1 MENLLHYLSNKIYLE
16 LLLILI
22 LIFISIYIGKKI
34 ISITKRQSLP
44 FWIRNFLAS
53 LEKALPL
60 VVGSYG
66 FFFIIEILVEKWPN
80 IIQPQRVTQARHI
93 FIVIFFTWLFIQ
105 WKKQFLKNL
114 ATKSEKASE
123 TILDKSIVQA
133 LDKVFSI
140 IINIIAALV
149 VLDIIGIPVSTLIA
163 FGGIGGIAIGLAAK
177 DVLSNFFSGL
187 MIYVNHPFAIG
198 DWIKSPNKGFEG
210 VVEEIGWYRTQIRSF
225 ERRPTYIPNAV
236 ITDAIIENPGRM
248 YHRRIRTIISL
259 RYEDINR
266 TEKIVLEIRKLLTE
280 HPKIDHTQLL
290 LVHLLSFGDSAI
302 EIEVYAFTTTLK
314 FEGFR
319 NVLQEVLFAIAKIV
333 KENNADFA
341 FPTRT
346 LHLYQE
352 NKS

>member
-16 LLLILI
+16 LSLIFI
-22 LIFISIYIGKKI
+22 LIFISIYIFKKI
-34 ISITKRQSLP
+34 ISLTKRQSLP
-44 FWIRNFLAS
+44 FWIQNFLSS

-60 VVGSYG
+60 FVSTYG
-66 FFFIIEILVEKWPN
+66 LFFIIEILVEKWPN
-80 IIQPQRVTQARHI
+80 IIQVDRVTQARHI
-93 FIVIFFTWLFIQ
+93 FIMIFFAWLFIQ

-114 ATKSEKASE
+114 AAKSEKAKD
-123 TILDKSIVQA
+123 TTLDKSIIQA
-133 LDKVFSI
+133 LDKIISI
-140 IINIIAALV
+140 LINIMAGLII
-149 VLDIIGIPVSTLIA
+149 LDIIGIPVSTLIA

-225 ERRPTYIPNAV
+225 ERRPTYIPNSV

-248 YHRRIRTIISL
+248 YHRRIRTIIAL
-259 RYEDINR
+259 RYQDIDKAEN
-266 TEKIVLEIRKLLTE
+266 IVTEIRHLLKE
-280 HPKIDHTQLL
+280 HPKIDNTQFL
-290 LVHLLSFGDSAI
+290 LVHLSSFGDSAI
-302 EIEVYAFTTTLK
+302 EIEVYAFTKTLK

-333 KENNADFA
+333 KENEADFA

-346 LHLYQE
+346 LHLHQE
-352 NKS
+352 K